1 MATTA
6 QAAGPAAKGRAGAVR
21 PKSGL
26 GVRTTSILLTVVI
39 NALLIFGVFL
49 TAAPYVYMV
58 AATFKPNSE
67 IWSWPLTFY
76 PKTLANPDLYPGQVA
91 RVLGFIPLYLE
102 NYRYLFEVLPFWRW
116 TFNSFYMAITRSLLG
131 IFLSALA
138 GFAFAK
144 YQFRL
149 KKIGFLLV
157 LLSLMLPFQVL
168 LTPLFIEMARLKWLN
183 TYTGIIVPF
192 AASPFFIFLMRQYM
206 LTVPDELLDAARIDG
221 CSEFGLFWRVVAPIQ
236 KPAFG
241 ILGILAFNSAWN
253 DYLWPLIVLQDKML
267 YTVNLGIAVLY
278 GPYDTPFGT
287 ILAGSFLNTL
297 PIVLVFLLLQRYFV
311 AGLTAGALKG
321 VA

>member
-1 MATTA
+1 MAITEETSA
-6 QAAGPAAKGRAGAVR
+6 RLGVGRAVGR
-21 PKSGL
+21 PGL
-26 GVRTTSILLTVVI
+26 GMRATNLLLTTVV
-39 NALLIFGVFL
+39 NALLIFGVVL
-49 TAAPYVYMV
+49 TAAPYVYMI

-76 PKTLANPDLYPGQVA
+76 PKTLLDPNLYPGQVTK
-91 RVLGFIPLYLE
+91 VLRFIPLYLQ
-102 NYRYLFEVLPFWRW
+102 NYRYLFQELPFWRW
-116 TFNSFYMAITRSLLG
+116 MFNSFYMAITRSLLS
-131 IFLSALA
+131 IVLSALA

-149 KKIGFLLV
+149 KKVGFLLV
-157 LLSLMLPFQVL
+157 LLSIMLPFQVL
-168 LTPLFIEMARLKWLN
+168 LIPLFVEMAKLKWLN
-183 TYTGIIVPF
+183 TYTAIIVPF

-206 LTVPDELLDAARIDG
+206 LSVPDELLDAARIDG

-278 GPYDTPFGT
+278 GPYETPFGT

-297 PIVLVFLLLQRYFV
+297 PMVLVFLLLQRYFV
-311 AGLTAGALKG
+311 AGLTAGAFKG

>member
-1 MATTA
+1 MTTNDLILA
-6 QAAGPAAKGRAGAVR
+6 RAGTVLKYVILVTGAVLMVFPFAWMVDASFMTSSEIQRR
-21 PKSGL
+21 PP
-26 GVRTTSILLTVVI
+26 VWFPAEPQFQNYPALLEALPFGRLYLNSFIVTASTVV
-39 NALLIFGVFL
+39 GV
-49 TAAPYVYMV
+49 
-58 AATFKPNSE
+58 
-67 IWSWPLTFY
+67 
-76 PKTLANPDLYPGQVA
+76 
-91 RVLGFIPLYLE
+91 
-102 NYRYLFEVLPFWRW
+102 LF
-116 TFNSFYMAITRSLLG
+116 TSS
-131 IFLSALA
+131 LA